1 MPISTLLGK
10 LSYLLLVYLFLYD
23 VNLALEL
30 DIFIFVCD
38 EEFLIQDSQVEIILP
53 WSQQFD
59 CLKDPLSENLDQGL
73 LRFADY
79 LMQLGRATKDTLLK
93 CFIDSL

>member
-38 EEFLIQDSQVEIILP
+38 EEFLIQDSQVEIILS
-53 WSQQFD
+53 WSQ
-59 CLKDPLSENLDQGL
+59 
-73 LRFADY
+73 
-79 LMQLGRATKDTLLK
+79 
-93 CFIDSL
+93 